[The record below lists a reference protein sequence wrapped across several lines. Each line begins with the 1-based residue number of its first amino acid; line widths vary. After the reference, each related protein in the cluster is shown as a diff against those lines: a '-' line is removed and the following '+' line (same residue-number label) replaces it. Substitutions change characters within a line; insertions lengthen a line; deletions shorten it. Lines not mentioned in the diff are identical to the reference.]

1 MTVLLQ
7 DVRYAL
13 RVLIKSPGFSLV
25 SILTLALGIG
35 ANAAIF
41 TVVNALLLK
50 PLPYG
55 APDRLVTV
63 WQDFRGRG
71 GPVDEWATPGNYAD
85 WRQARKL
92 FDQIAVIT
100 NWGPAL
106 TGSGE
111 AEMIPGEQVSHEYFE
126 VLGISPAM
134 GRGFAQTDDVP
145 NARRVVIIGHDL
157 WQRRFGSNPSAV
169 GQVVQLAGESHEIIG
184 VLPQGFRP
192 VIQPLA
198 QVWRPLRLNTATP
211 SRGAIILRSVAR
223 LPEGLDTIKAQAAAT
238 TLAKQLEA
246 TYPDSNAKVGISI
259 VPLHDRVV
267 GNIRPGLLAIL
278 GAVGFVLLIACAN
291 IANLLLARGSARGRE
306 LAVRVALG
314 AARGRVIRQLLTESV
329 LLAAIGGIAGLLL
342 GMWTAEALV
351 AIAPQN
357 SPLSGAVHL
366 DGRVLTFVGVLTLFT
381 GLLFGMAPA
390 WQSSRRDVT
399 HSLKDG
405 GRGSAGVSGR
415 AIRKALVIAEV
426 ALALVLLTGAG
437 LLLQTFVRLQAAD
450 LGFRT
455 ENVLVG
461 FFNPPRAKYQNMQQ
475 YIAFYDQVLAR
486 ATALPGVRTA
496 ALASVLPL
504 GGDNDTDF
512 QIEGRAPATSP
523 GDATV
528 TWYRLVSASYFD
540 AMGMR
545 MLRGRGFEPREAS
558 PAVVVNETFVRRYF
572 PGQDAI
578 GRRVRFGDGAAP
590 WAEIVGVVADARVR
604 GARGESRVETF
615 VPYWQMS
622 EQGMNVVL
630 HTAGNPMGLAE
641 SVRKIVGEVDRDVP
655 VSSIRTL
662 DQIVGMSIQEPKFFA
677 TLALAFGVLAVAL
690 AGIGIYGVMAYAVDQ
705 RTAEI
710 GVRMALGAA
719 PMEVFRLVIGDGL
732 RLAAAGIVVGAAGA
746 YLVARWLKT
755 MLFEVEPGD
764 PATLAATA
772 TVLILIA
779 IAACVIPARRATRV
793 DPMVALRAE

>member
-1 MTVLLQ
+1 MHALWQ
-7 DVRYAL
+7 DIRYAF
-13 RVLIKSPGFSLV
+13 RMLIKSPGFSLV

-41 TVVNALLLK
+41 TVVNALLLE

-85 WRQARKL
+85 WRQASGL
-92 FDQIAVIT
+92 FEQVAVIT

-157 WQRRFGSNPSAV
+157 WQRRFGSSPSAL
-169 GQVVQLAGESHEIIG
+169 GQIVQLAGEPHEIIG
-184 VLPQGFRP
+184 ILPQGFRP
-192 VIQPLA
+192 IIQPLA

-211 SRGAIILRSVAR
+211 SRGAIILRTVAR
-223 LPEGLDTIKAQAAAT
+223 LPAGMDIGKAQAAAA

-246 TYPDSNAKVGISI
+246 AHPDSNQGVGINI
-259 VPLHDRVV
+259 VALQDRVV
-267 GNIRPGLLAIL
+267 GNIRPGLLAIH

-291 IANLLLARGSARGRE
+291 IANLLLARGSARSRE

-314 AARGRVIRQLLTESV
+314 AARVRVVRQLLTESV
-329 LLAAIGGIAGLLL
+329 LLATIGGVAGLFL
-342 GMWTAEALV
+342 GMWTADALV

-357 SPLSGAVHL
+357 SPLSTAVHL
-366 DGRVLTFVGVLTLFT
+366 DARVLTFVVVLTLLT
-381 GLLFGMAPA
+381 GLLFGIAPA

-461 FFNPPRAKYQNMQQ
+461 AFNPPRARYQKMEQ
-475 YIAFYDQVLAR
+475 YIAFYDQVLER
-486 ATALPGVRTA
+486 AAALPGVRTA
-496 ALASVLPL
+496 ALTSVLPL
-504 GGDNDTDF
+504 GGDSDTDF
-512 QIEGRAPATSP
+512 QIEGRPASTSP
-523 GDATV
+523 ADATV

-545 MLRGRGFEPREAS
+545 VLRGRGFQPREAT
-558 PAVVVNETFVRRYF
+558 PAVIVNETFVGRYF

-578 GRRVRFGDGAAP
+578 GRRVRFGANSP

-615 VPYWQMS
+615 IPYWQMS
-622 EQGMNVVL
+622 EPGMNVVL
-630 HTAGNPMGLAE
+630 HSAGNPMALAE
-641 SVRKIVGEVDRDVP
+641 SVRRIVAEVDRDVP
-655 VSSIRTL
+655 VSNIRTL

-677 TLALAFGVLAVAL
+677 TLGLTFGILAVAL
-690 AGIGIYGVMAYAVDQ
+690 AGIGIYGVMAYAVSQ

-732 RLAAAGIVVGAAGA
+732 RLAAVGIALGAGGA
-746 YLVARWLKT
+746 YLVSRWLET

-764 PATLAATA
+764 PATLAVTA
-772 TVLILIA
+772 TVLLVIA
-779 IAACVIPARRATRV
+779 VAACVVPARRATRV
-793 DPMVALRAE
+793 DPMIALRAE